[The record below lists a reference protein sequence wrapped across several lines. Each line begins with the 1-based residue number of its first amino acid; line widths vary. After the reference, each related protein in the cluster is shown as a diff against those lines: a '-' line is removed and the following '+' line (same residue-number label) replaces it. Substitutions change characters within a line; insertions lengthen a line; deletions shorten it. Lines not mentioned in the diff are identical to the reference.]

1 MDKKVS
7 ITIEYGEAM
16 YLERL
21 YFEYMAS
28 LNILRY
34 LTSQDGTKE
43 EYLDRYNKSYEEKY
57 TAFELAKQDVLDKY
71 KPEGMEEYN
80 YFIDFDRA
88 RVEYTEK

>member
-57 TAFELAKQDVLDKY
+57 TAFELAKQGVLDKY
-71 KPEGMEEYN
+71 RPEGMEEYN

-88 RVEYTEK
+88 KVEYTKK

>member
-7 ITIEYGEAM
+7 VTIEYGEAM

-57 TAFELAKQDVLDKY
+57 TAFELTKQDVLDKY
-71 KPEGMEEYN
+71 RPEGMEEYN

-88 RVEYTEK
+88 KVEYTEK

>member
-7 ITIEYGEAM
+7 ITIEYNEAM

-34 LTSQDGTKE
+34 LTSQEGTKE

-71 KPEGMEEYN
+71 RPEGMEKYN

-88 RVEYTEK
+88 KVEYTEK

>member
-7 ITIEYGEAM
+7 VTIEYGEAM

-71 KPEGMEEYN
+71 KPEGMEKYT

-88 RVEYTEK
+88 KVEYTEK

>member
-7 ITIEYGEAM
+7 ITIEYSEAM

-43 EYLDRYNKSYEEKY
+43 EYLDRYRLNALLNSGWAGTLNTSMKNI
-57 TAFELAKQDVLDKY
+57 TANGGRISRKKKKGLT
-71 KPEGMEEYN
+71 
-80 YFIDFDRA
+80 I
-88 RVEYTEK
+88 

>member
-7 ITIEYGEAM
+7 ITIEYSEAM

-43 EYLDRYNKSYEEKY
+43 EYLDRYNKSYEE
-57 TAFELAKQDVLDKY
+57 
-71 KPEGMEEYN
+71 
-80 YFIDFDRA
+80 
-88 RVEYTEK
+88 

>member
-7 ITIEYGEAM
+7 VTIEYGEAM

-28 LNILRY
+28 LNILKY

-57 TAFELAKQDVLDKY
+57 TAFKLAKQDVLDKY
-71 KPEGMEEYN
+71 RPEGMEEYN

-88 RVEYTEK
+88 KVEYTEK

>member
-7 ITIEYGEAM
+7 VTIEYGEAM

-34 LTSQDGTKE
+34 LTSQEGTKE

-71 KPEGMEEYN
+71 RPEGMEKYN

-88 RVEYTEK
+88 KVEYTEK

>member
-7 ITIEYGEAM
+7 ITIEYSEAM

-28 LNILRY
+28 LNILRE

-43 EYLDRYNKSYEEKY
+43 EYLDRYNK
-57 TAFELAKQDVLDKY
+57 T
-71 KPEGMEEYN
+71 
-80 YFIDFDRA
+80 
-88 RVEYTEK
+88 

>member
-7 ITIEYGEAM
+7 VTIEYGEAM

-43 EYLDRYNKSYEEKY
+43 EYLDRYNKSYEEKN
-57 TAFELAKQDVLDKY
+57 TAFELTKQDILDKY

-88 RVEYTEK
+88 KVEYTEK

>member
-7 ITIEYGEAM
+7 VTIEYGEAM

-34 LTSQDGTKE
+34 LTSQDGT
-43 EYLDRYNKSYEEKY
+43 
-57 TAFELAKQDVLDKY
+57 
-71 KPEGMEEYN
+71 
-80 YFIDFDRA
+80 
-88 RVEYTEK
+88 

>member
-7 ITIEYGEAM
+7 VTIEYGEAM

-34 LTSQDGTKE
+34 LTSQEGTKE
-43 EYLDRYNKSYEEKY
+43 EYLDRYNKSYKEKY
-57 TAFELAKQDVLDKY
+57 TVFELAKQDVLDKY
-71 KPEGMEEYN
+71 RPEGMEEYN

-88 RVEYTEK
+88 KVEYAEK

>member
-1 MDKKVS
+1 
-7 ITIEYGEAM
+7 
-16 YLERL
+16 
-21 YFEYMAS
+21 MAS

-71 KPEGMEEYN
+71 RPEGMEEYN

-88 RVEYTEK
+88 KVEYTEK

>member
-7 ITIEYGEAM
+7 VTIEYGEAM

-21 YFEYMAS
+21 YFECMAA

-43 EYLDRYNKSYEEKY
+43 EYLDRYNKSYEEKN
-57 TAFELAKQDVLDKY
+57 TAFELAKQDILDKY

>member
-7 ITIEYGEAM
+7 VTIEYGEAM

-21 YFEYMAS
+21 YFECMAT

-43 EYLDRYNKSYEEKY
+43 EYLDRYNKSYEEKN
-57 TAFELAKQDVLDKY
+57 TAFELTKQDILDKY

>member
-7 ITIEYGEAM
+7 VTIEYGEAM

-21 YFEYMAS
+21 YFECMAT

-34 LTSQDGTKE
+34 LTSQDGTRE
-43 EYLDRYNKSYEEKY
+43 EYLDRYNKSYEEKN
-57 TAFELAKQDVLDKY
+57 TAFELTKQDILDKY

-80 YFIDFDRA
+80 YFIDFDMA

>member
-7 ITIEYGEAM
+7 VTIEYGEAM

-21 YFEYMAS
+21 YFECMAT

-43 EYLDRYNKSYEEKY
+43 EYLDRYDKSYEEKN
-57 TAFELAKQDVLDKY
+57 TAFELTKQDILDKY